1 MKLSE
6 KFGYTA
12 VKAVELIQKGISK
25 SPKDAWEKAGYQI
38 LEKKVYVEKPCPKNA
53 ILGLCEEGLVK
64 GVPRGEYTK
73 SEKNK
78 KYALKAFEK
87 LQEDPLIKNDIKE
100 FWRIVGPKPTISHN
114 YQLNVVIQLMK
125 HNLLDTKKSNPRV

>member
-1 MKLSE
+1 M
-6 KFGYTA
+6 
-12 VKAVELIQKGISK
+12 
-25 SPKDAWEKAGYQI
+25 
-38 LEKKVYVEKPCPKNA
+38 YVEKPCPKNA
-53 ILGLCEEGLVK
+53 FLGLCEEGLVK

-114 YQLNVVIQLMK
+114 YQLNVVSTNETQSSGYKEIQSARMTEGLK
-125 HNLLDTKKSNPRV
+125 YL